1 VSSLLPIFL
10 SAAETLQKNSPK
22 KNVFFI
28 PRASTIGDQEF
39 DAAGLRRYQQHLD
52 IRIIEEDRYNMMAA
66 CDAVVTA
73 SGTVTLELA
82 ILEVP
87 MIVVYK
93 LAPLTYQLG
102 KRLVKIDFFSLVN
115 LIAGYAAVP
124 ELLQHEVTAEKIA
137 AELAAITTLPARKRI
152 MKQALKEV
160 RDKLGESGASD
171 KAATAA
177 LQMLESSYD

>member
-1 VSSLLPIFL
+1 MLQLNSSEKI
-10 SAAETLQKNSPK
+10 
-22 KNVFFI
+22 VFFV
-28 PRASTIGDQEF
+28 PRASTIAKQEF
-39 DAAGLRRYQQHLD
+39 TAAGLDSYRSQID

-82 ILEVP
+82 ILQVP

-124 ELLQHEVTAEKIA
+124 ELLQHDVTAENIA
-137 AELAAITTLPARKRI
+137 AELTAIITLPARKQK
-152 MKQALKEV
+152 MKRALKEV
-160 RDKLGESGASD
+160 RDRLGDSGASE

-177 LQMLESSYD
+177 LQLMEDKA